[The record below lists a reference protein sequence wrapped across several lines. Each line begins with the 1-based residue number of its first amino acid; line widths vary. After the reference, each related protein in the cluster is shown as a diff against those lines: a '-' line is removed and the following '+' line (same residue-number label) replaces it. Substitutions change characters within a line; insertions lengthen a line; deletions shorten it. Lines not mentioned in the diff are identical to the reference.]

1 MSAEETKG
9 SSGPGGPVQPGQPV
23 QPVQRDRQHD
33 VPRGLG
39 GAAMTPGMPAGTGA
53 AEGGTG
59 VGPGS
64 GPGGPTLEKSGTGA
78 VTLEKTARAATPVP
92 GDAPE
97 PAAATS
103 APSAVAAT
111 VWDTPLTARAEP
123 NAPIVP
129 DAGAVAPGAMPS
141 AVPPAMP
148 PVTPPVMPAGMPSAG
163 PLPAAAPP
171 PQPVPEPA
179 RAPEPAAAPGAYD
192 VPAIYDAQA
201 AYGAGAPHATVAPH
215 AATAPH
221 TTAPP
226 APMPPLPTTPP
237 PSTAAAPSTAPPPS
251 APVHTPA
258 PVRRSQSTRL
268 LRSQPTP
275 VSVPLLPPELDAL
288 RSKPRHG
295 ESVAQ
300 RAGRAVRRAIASSPA
315 AETAAVTQTA
325 HAIQQPVATGR
336 QISVTSIRGGAG
348 KSTVA
353 ALLALTYAH
362 YRADPVLAIEADP
375 ALGTLPHRLGARE
388 VRWSGTDLAQI
399 VDPSMLIT
407 DLTGYLIPFPGG
419 GWLLPGS
426 QGAIGTRLD
435 VDTYR
440 VVMTSLRRYFA
451 TTVVDCETLPAEV
464 ARTALVTTQARVL
477 VSPAT
482 PEGVAATRS
491 VLDWA
496 GGLHPGVLPTTV
508 VVLSHVSPDS
518 GLDLRKATEHLGVGG
533 ATVLPLPYDR
543 HLAAGGAIRTELLG
557 ERTLQAAARIAAEAM
572 NRAVS
577 RGPGRQRT
585 GGSAPAAP
593 DGAPSG
599 PVHAGPAYP
608 GPAYP
613 GPAHAGPAHD
623 GPVHPGPVHHGPVHS
638 GPAHPHAGPPSR

>member
-1 MSAEETKG
+1 
-9 SSGPGGPVQPGQPV
+9 
-23 QPVQRDRQHD
+23 
-33 VPRGLG
+33 
-39 GAAMTPGMPAGTGA
+39 MTPGTSVGSDGPAGGVAGGPATPGSADAPVGA
-53 AEGGTG
+53 A
-59 VGPGS
+59 
-64 GPGGPTLEKSGTGA
+64 GA
-78 VTLEKTARAATPVP
+78 PVE
-92 GDAPE
+92 A
-97 PAAATS
+97 S
-103 APSAVAAT
+103 
-111 VWDTPLTARAEP
+111 VWDTPVTTRVQPA
-123 NAPIVP
+123 VP
-129 DAGAVAPGAMPS
+129 DAAAAPVGTAPASAYSGHSATLGHSGVAYPSGHSGAAYPPGNSGVVYQPGPGGAVYPPVPSAPPQTPDAAALRAGAPAAPAAPGP
-141 AVPPAMP
+141 
-148 PVTPPVMPAGMPSAG
+148 MPASGPMPAAG
-163 PLPAAAPP
+163 PLPASGPMPAAAPT

-179 RAPEPAAAPGAYD
+179 PTPASYAT
-192 VPAIYDAQA
+192 PATHIAS
-201 AYGAGAPHATVAPH
+201 APHAPQAPH
-215 AATAPH
+215 P
-221 TTAPP
+221 
-226 APMPPLPTTPP
+226 TPP
-237 PSTAAAPSTAPPPS
+237 PSTAAVPS
-251 APVHTPA
+251 APVHTPT
-258 PVRRSQSTRL
+258 PVRRSG
-268 LRSQPTP
+268 PTP
-275 VSVPLLPPELDAL
+275 VSVPLMPPELDAL

-315 AETAAVTQTA
+315 AETASVTQTA
-325 HAIQQPVATGR
+325 YAIQQPVTTGR
-336 QISVTSIRGGAG
+336 QIAVSSIRGGAG

-426 QGAIGTRLD
+426 QGSIGTRLD
-435 VDTYR
+435 IDTYR

-491 VLDWA
+491 VLDWV
-496 GGLHPGVLPTTV
+496 GGLHPGMLPTTV

-518 GLDLRKATEHLGVGG
+518 GLELRKATEHLGIGG

-585 GGSAPAAP
+585 GGAPL
-593 DGAPSG
+593 
-599 PVHAGPAYP
+599 
-608 GPAYP
+608 
-613 GPAHAGPAHD
+613 
-623 GPVHPGPVHHGPVHS
+623 
-638 GPAHPHAGPPSR
+638 

>member
-1 MSAEETKG
+1 MPDAAAAPGGTAPASAYSEYSAHSATPG
-9 SSGPGGPVQPGQPV
+9 HSGVAYPPGPSGVAYPVGPGGTAYPPVPSAPPQQTPDTAALRDSAPAAQAAAPGP
-23 QPVQRDRQHD
+23 
-33 VPRGLG
+33 
-39 GAAMTPGMPAGTGA
+39 MPA
-53 AEGGTG
+53 
-59 VGPGS
+59 S
-64 GPGGPTLEKSGTGA
+64 GPL
-78 VTLEKTARAATPVP
+78 
-92 GDAPE
+92 
-97 PAAATS
+97 PA
-103 APSAVAAT
+103 
-111 VWDTPLTARAEP
+111 
-123 NAPIVP
+123 
-129 DAGAVAPGAMPS
+129 
-141 AVPPAMP
+141 
-148 PVTPPVMPAGMPSAG
+148 AG
-163 PLPAAAPP
+163 PLPASGPMPPAAPT

-179 RAPEPAAAPGAYD
+179 PTPASDATPAAQVAPASHA
-192 VPAIYDAQA
+192 PQA
-201 AYGAGAPHATVAPH
+201 ALHP
-215 AATAPH
+215 
-221 TTAPP
+221 
-226 APMPPLPTTPP
+226 TPP
-237 PSTAAAPSTAPPPS
+237 PSTAAVSS
-251 APVHTPA
+251 APVHTPT
-258 PVRRSQSTRL
+258 PVRRSGPTSVH
-268 LRSQPTP
+268 RSGPTP
-275 VSVPLLPPELDAL
+275 VSVPLMPPELDAL

-315 AETAAVTQTA
+315 AETASVTQTA
-325 HAIQQPVATGR
+325 YAIQQPVTTGR
-336 QISVTSIRGGAG
+336 QIAVSSIRGGAG

-362 YRADPVLAIEADP
+362 YRADPVLAVEADP

-435 VDTYR
+435 LDTYR

-491 VLDWA
+491 VLDWV
-496 GGLHPGVLPTTV
+496 GGLHPGMLPTTV

-518 GLDLRKATEHLGVGG
+518 GLELRKATEHLGIGG

-585 GGSAPAAP
+585 GRTAPETPGGAGRPAPDAHPSAPGHATPYAAP
-593 DGAPSG
+593 SASG
-599 PVHAGPAYP
+599 PGHPTPYGGYPA
-608 GPAYP
+608 
-613 GPAHAGPAHD
+613 
-623 GPVHPGPVHHGPVHS
+623 
-638 GPAHPHAGPPSR
+638 PAHPHDGAPR

>member
-1 MSAEETKG
+1 MTPGTSAG
-9 SSGPGGPVQPGQPV
+9 SDGPAGGVAGGPAGGPVGGSATPGSADAPV
-23 QPVQRDRQHD
+23 
-33 VPRGLG
+33 
-39 GAAMTPGMPAGTGA
+39 GAAGVPA
-53 AEGGTG
+53 E
-59 VGPGS
+59 
-64 GPGGPTLEKSGTGA
+64 
-78 VTLEKTARAATPVP
+78 ATP
-92 GDAPE
+92 APVE
-97 PAAATS
+97 ATLPPVDVTS
-103 APSAVAAT
+103 APAEAS
-111 VWDTPLTARAEP
+111 VWDTPVTTRVQPA
-123 NAPIVP
+123 VP
-129 DAGAVAPGAMPS
+129 DTAAAPVGAAPASAYSGHSATFGHSGVAYPSGHSGAVYPPGPGGAVYPPGPGGAMYPPAPSAPPRTPDAAALRAGAPAAPAAPGPMPAS
-141 AVPPAMP
+141 GPMPAAGPPPPA
-148 PVTPPVMPAGMPSAG
+148 SG
-163 PLPAAAPP
+163 PMPAAAPT

-179 RAPEPAAAPGAYD
+179 PTPASQATPATHVASASYATPAAHIAAASHAP
-192 VPAIYDAQA
+192 Q
-201 AYGAGAPHATVAPH
+201 APHP
-215 AATAPH
+215 
-221 TTAPP
+221 
-226 APMPPLPTTPP
+226 TPP
-237 PSTAAAPSTAPPPS
+237 PSTAAVPS
-251 APVHTPA
+251 ARVHTPT
-258 PVRRSQSTRL
+258 PVRRSG
-268 LRSQPTP
+268 PTP
-275 VSVPLLPPELDAL
+275 VSVPLMPPELDAL

-315 AETAAVTQTA
+315 AETASVTQTA
-325 HAIQQPVATGR
+325 YAIQQPVTTGR
-336 QISVTSIRGGAG
+336 QISVSSIRGGAG

-435 VDTYR
+435 IDTYR

-491 VLDWA
+491 VLDWV
-496 GGLHPGVLPTTV
+496 GGLHPGMLPTTV

-518 GLDLRKATEHLGVGG
+518 GLELRKATEHLGIGG

-585 GGSAPAAP
+585 GGAP
-593 DGAPSG
+593 
-599 PVHAGPAYP
+599 
-608 GPAYP
+608 
-613 GPAHAGPAHD
+613 
-623 GPVHPGPVHHGPVHS
+623 
-638 GPAHPHAGPPSR
+638 R